1 MKIDT
6 DTSRKDPIKDPKI
19 EFRTRKRPE
28 KKRKLVASSFL
39 EYIKLDRDKSTFKS
53 HRDFS
58 SEKEISFKHF

>member
-28 KKRKLVASSFL
+28 KGFQNGHNCGGFVHGRAVCGQYSG
-39 EYIKLDRDKSTFKS
+39 D
-53 HRDFS
+53 
-58 SEKEISFKHF
+58 